1 MCEEPGSLSISVFLD
16 AGVLER
22 LQRRDPL
29 VALDDDALDALGLII
44 EGVSHFVCLIWHA
57 QAGRSC
63 TQFELELQ
71 AEIDKFALMHELLRE
86 QRGRAPADLRQ
97 RLFELTG
104 VFTVDGKPLDKLNE
118 ERYEIKSAKKLDGYE
133 SLWEIV
139 TRIKYGDK
147 DVSLPVE
154 INVEWV
160 GKTPVMV
167 MDSISL
173 PGLGTF
179 SARVVFH
186 DQKYAGTW
194 KHDNVGG
201 HLFGRVDR
209 APEKEVK

>member
-1 MCEEPGSLSISVFLD
+1 MMNRTRIGLGLF
-16 AGVLER
+16 
-22 LQRRDPL
+22 L
-29 VALDDDALDALGLII
+29 VAVGVTISAYLGASVAQEPKVANKPPI
-44 EGVSHFVCLIWHA
+44 E
-57 QAGRSC
+57 
-63 TQFELELQ
+63 E
-71 AEIDKFALMHELLRE
+71 FAKYLS
-86 QRGRAPADLRQ
+86 GTI
-97 RLFELTG
+97 LTG
-104 VFTVDGKPLDKLNE
+104 VFSVDGKPLDKLNE
-118 ERYEIKSAKKLDGYE
+118 ERYEIKSAKKLDGHE

-147 DVSLPVE
+147 DISLPVE

-167 MDSISL
+167 MDSVSL

-209 APEKEVK
+209 APETK

>member
-1 MCEEPGSLSISVFLD
+1 MMHRTRIGLGLFLAAIGVTISAYMG
-16 AGVLER
+16 AGVAQE
-22 LQRRDPL
+22 PK
-29 VALDDDALDALGLII
+29 VVTKPPI
-44 EGVSHFVCLIWHA
+44 E
-57 QAGRSC
+57 
-63 TQFELELQ
+63 E
-71 AEIDKFALMHELLRE
+71 FAKYLS
-86 QRGRAPADLRQ
+86 GTV
-97 RLFELTG
+97 LTG
-104 VFTVDGKPLDKLNE
+104 VFSVDGKPLDKLNE

-147 DVSLPVE
+147 DISLPVE

-167 MDSISL
+167 MDSVSL

-209 APEKEVK
+209 APETK